1 MTNEWKEF
9 LAYTGQPDY
18 SAARKSDTH
27 WMSRFTM
34 KMILDM
40 LGYHRVLTII
50 ARGYLFHE
58 PDGSL
63 KAGDPY
69 ERIEYARNAL
79 CAWCSIPVIEKS
91 DPQTNF
97 GALADMFP
105 ELVDAA
111 GFGWPCTK
119 HGTVHGRASG
129 AGLQGGH
136 EPAGC
141 TANRV
146 SESMAE
152 KSASASGADIR
163 CQHGRALDAA
173 VR

>member
-9 LAYTGQPDY
+9 LAYTGQQDY
-18 SAARKSDTH
+18 SAAKKSDTH

-58 PDGSL
+58 PDGSQ

-79 CAWCSIPVIEKS
+79 CAWCSVPVIEKS
-91 DPQTNF
+91 EPECWQTCSRSWWMHR
-97 GALADMFP
+97 G
-105 ELVDAA
+105 
-111 GFGWPCTK
+111 
-119 HGTVHGRASG
+119 SG
-129 AGLQGGH
+129 
-136 EPAGC
+136 GC
-141 TANRV
+141 VVMYRTWYGSWMRTR
-146 SESMAE
+146 S
-152 KSASASGADIR
+152 
-163 CQHGRALDAA
+163 
-173 VR
+173 

>member
-18 SAARKSDTH
+18 SASKKSDTH

-40 LGYHRVLTII
+40 LGYYRVLTII

-79 CAWCSIPVIEKS
+79 CAWCSVPVIEKS

-97 GALADMFP
+97 GALADIFP
-105 ELVDAA
+105 ELERMLACSDSDGNMAA
-111 GFGWPCTK
+111 YGECNMMSSRIFAK
-119 HGTVHGRASG
+119 R
-129 AGLQGGH
+129 
-136 EPAGC
+136 
-141 TANRV
+141 
-146 SESMAE
+146 
-152 KSASASGADIR
+152 K
-163 CQHGRALDAA
+163 
-173 VR
+173 